1 MCIYENPHTGARE
14 LIKPRTEAQGHGGKK
29 KEKRRMKN
37 EISLISFFSSSVSLC
52 PCARLFPIVLFIFI
66 FPSFL
71 HARGGEESVKP
82 LTIYGIKGSSG
93 VGIIRLFE
101 EPPQIRGFDVRLE
114 ALAQADLMAARF
126 LSGEAQVG
134 ILPPNMAAK
143 IRSSDKDIQA
153 AAVIGAGMLSLL
165 SADPS
170 VQRIEDLRGKT
181 VEVAV
186 QGATPDYVFRRILGF
201 HGLTPDRD
209 VTLGYSLAP
218 PEIAQSLIAGRV
230 SLALLPEPF
239 ATMALAG
246 RPGLV
251 TVSDIQEEWVRS
263 GGIGNYPMTLLVVDG
278 AFASANAGAVE
289 MILDAVKN
297 SIEWVKANPVG
308 AGTLVEKHDLGL
320 RAPVVT
326 AAVPRSNYV
335 FIPAAEARPSL
346 EALFRVFLENAP
358 ASIGAMP
365 GNGFYWR

>member
-1 MCIYENPHTGARE
+1 M
-14 LIKPRTEAQGHGGKK
+14 
-29 KEKRRMKN
+29 
-37 EISLISFFSSSVSLC
+37 FSGFV
-52 PCARLFPIVLFIFI
+52 
-66 FPSFL
+66 
-71 HARGGEESVKP
+71 HARGASEDRIKP

-93 VGIIRLFE
+93 VGMIRLFE
-101 EPPQIRGFDVRLE
+101 EPPQIRGFDVRVE
-114 ALAQADLMAARF
+114 ALAQADLLAARF
-126 LSGEAQVG
+126 LSGEAHVG

-143 IRSSDKDIQA
+143 IRSSGKDIQT

-165 SADPS
+165 SADS
-170 VQRIEDLRGKT
+170 GVRRIEDLRGKT

-186 QGATPDYVFRRILGF
+186 QGATPDYVFRRILSF
-201 HGLTPDRD
+201 HGLTPDSD

-230 SLALLPEPF
+230 ALALLPEPF

-251 TVSDIQEEWVRS
+251 TVSDIQEEWIKS
-263 GGIGNYPMTLLVVDG
+263 GGIGNYHGNFPMTLLVVDG

-289 MILDAVKN
+289 QILTSVKN
-297 SIEWVKANPVG
+297 SIEWVKANPAAAG
-308 AGTLVEKHDLGL
+308 ALVEKHDLGL
-320 RAPVVT
+320 SAPVVA

-365 GNGFYWR
+365 GDGFYWR